1 MRYIQTSAR
10 RGIRRQSTPDDGKRR
25 QGNLANPNNRVDA
38 EGWPYP
44 RLAAHRCGG
53 ALAPENTLAGIDACL
68 RYGYRMIEFD
78 AKLSADDEIYL
89 LHDDTLERTTN
100 GTGAAVDRPWKELTQ
115 LDAGAWFGP
124 QFAGTRLPTL
134 AETAAR
140 CGEAALAANIEIKP
154 CPGREAETGHLVA
167 RAALDLWRTQTP
179 PLVSSFS
186 FEALSAA
193 RDAVPEL
200 PRGMLFEDVP
210 EDWLRI
216 VRELDCVSLHA
227 DHQHLN
233 ARLIADIHAA
243 GLRVL
248 AYTVN
253 DPLRARELIE
263 WGADIICTDRIDI
276 IRAGADA
283 ASPVAR

>member
-1 MRYIQTSAR
+1 M
-10 RGIRRQSTPDDGKRR
+10 
-25 QGNLANPNNRVDA
+25 ANPNDRVGA
-38 EGWPYP
+38 TGWPYP
-44 RLAAHRCGG
+44 RRVAHRCGG
-53 ALAPENTLAGIDACL
+53 TLAPENTLAGIDACV

-100 GTGAAVDRPWKELTQ
+100 GTGAAIERTWKELAQ

-140 CGEAALAANIEIKP
+140 CAQEGIAANIEIKP

-167 RAALDLWRTQTP
+167 RAALDLWRTQTQ
-179 PLVSSFS
+179 PLLSSFS
-186 FEALSAA
+186 FEALAAA

-233 ARLIADIHAA
+233 ARLIEDIHAA

-248 AYTVN
+248 TYTVN
-253 DPLRARELIE
+253 DPLRANELIE

-276 IRAGADA
+276 IRAGAGA